1 MATMRWW
8 ISSRNTLLLLKP
20 KKKKKKKKLKPGPRD
35 KEIYAHDHCLKYGD
49 HEVVDL
55 LKKCGVAITEKRR
68 EDEEEEE
75 EAMRN
80 A

>member
-1 MATMRWW
+1 MTIA
-8 ISSRNTLLLLKP
+8 
-20 KKKKKKKKLKPGPRD
+20 
-35 KEIYAHDHCLKYGD
+35 LKYGD

-75 EAMRN
+75 AMRN